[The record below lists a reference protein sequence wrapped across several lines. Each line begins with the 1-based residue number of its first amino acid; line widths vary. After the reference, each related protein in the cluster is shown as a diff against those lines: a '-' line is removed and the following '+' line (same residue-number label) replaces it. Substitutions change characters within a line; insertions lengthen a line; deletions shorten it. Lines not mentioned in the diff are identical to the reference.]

1 MSRLALVIML
11 MIFSS
16 TLSSAADIVVG
27 DGLILTL
34 ETVDGW
40 VVHSSAPEAL
50 VGEIAEHIA
59 HESEAQGYSP
69 TPDEV
74 RQAALKRLAANE
86 AIVYHAASKSHID
99 IDFSPISLKEKAPQ
113 LKTLKGSA
121 GHAVQSLEGE
131 EGVSGLQ
138 HTIRVVDVAGAGE
151 AARLEAKYKHHDE
164 AVTFIGLIGYVDR
177 AWFFLYVTVFGDDP
191 SVVKGAEAILD
202 SVIVRSN

>member
-1 MSRLALVIML
+1 MLRLVLAVLLLIL
-11 MIFSS
+11 SP

-34 ETVDGW
+34 EPADGW

-59 HESEAQGYSP
+59 HESEAQGYHP

-74 RQAALKRLAANE
+74 HQAALKRLAANE
-86 AIVYHAASKSHID
+86 AIVYHAASNSHID

-121 GHAVQSLEGE
+121 GYAVQSLEGE

-151 AARLEAKYKHHDE
+151 AARLEAKYLHHDQT
-164 AVTFIGLIGYVDR
+164 VTFISCSGL
-177 AWFFLYVTVFGDDP
+177 
-191 SVVKGAEAILD
+191 
-202 SVIVRSN
+202 